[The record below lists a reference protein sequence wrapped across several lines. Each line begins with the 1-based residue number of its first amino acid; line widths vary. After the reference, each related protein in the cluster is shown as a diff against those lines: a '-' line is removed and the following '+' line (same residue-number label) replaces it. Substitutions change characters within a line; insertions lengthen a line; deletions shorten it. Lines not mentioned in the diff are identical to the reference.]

1 MKLKIKITN
10 KTRPQAVFLRR
21 MEKIM
26 KNNLDDLG
34 LLNMDSVSD
43 VLLNLLMMSDADIK
57 EVTGIIIDRRIDRS
71 LDKFNDAKIFKSDKH
86 LFVLH
91 DDGIISVV
99 TDTGVDDDVDDDG
112 FPLAHPIITAV
123 KWVGRI
129 MIIMTDDDIKDFA
142 NFPNLHKA
150 VQKLAGLIDGND
162 TDVHF
167 DDADIII

>member
-1 MKLKIKITN
+1 
-10 KTRPQAVFLRR
+10 
-21 MEKIM
+21 M

-34 LLNMDSVSD
+34 MLNMDSVSD

-57 EVTGIIIDRRIDRS
+57 EVTGIILDKNLDKS

-99 TDTGVDDDVDDDG
+99 TATDFNDDVDDDG
-112 FPLAHPIITAV
+112 FLLAIPIITAV

-129 MIIMTDDDIKDFA
+129 TMIMTDSDISDFA
-142 NFPNLHKA
+142 DFPNLHKA
-150 VQKLAGLIDGND
+150 VTRLSNIIDSKG
-162 TDVHF
+162 TDVWF
-167 DDADIII
+167 DPFNPENNDIII